1 MLTVTRVENEYC
13 KSIKLIG
20 RKYTNGSA
28 WGQWWQNGWFDIL
41 EKTSSGLSSLND
53 NGYIGL
59 MRNSTDGFEYWIG
72 MFFDKETETPAGF
85 EILDIPDAA
94 FASFRIY
101 GSEQN
106 GEIYGDIPHRMC
118 IDILK
123 EKNLSTFSDG
133 LRFERYNC
141 PRYTSP
147 DEQGNVI
154 LDYLIAIK
162 Q

>member
-13 KSIKLIG
+13 KSIQLIG
-20 RKYTNGSA
+20 KKYTNGGA
-28 WGQWWQNGWFDIL
+28 WGLWWQNGWFDIL
-41 EKTSSGLSSLND
+41 ENTSGLSPLND

-59 MRNSTDGFEYWIG
+59 MRNPAEGFEYWIG
-72 MFFDKETETPAGF
+72 MFFDKETDIPAGF
-85 EILDIPDAA
+85 ESLDIPDTA

-101 GSEQN
+101 GSEQA
-106 GEIYGDIPHRMC
+106 GEIYGEVPHRMC
-118 IDILK
+118 IEILK
-123 EKNLSTFSDG
+123 DNKTDVFSDG

-147 DEQGNVI
+147 DRQGNVI